1 MVILNPRRR
10 YKYFRFGETNVCPIG
25 ILLPVL
31 PNRHAILHQAAK
43 LHQNRKIVGG
53 VMMLYRY
60 QDGGRYG
67 TILLPATYWMMS
79 VSSEC
84 QSLSANQTSSEYFH
98 PRPRYKY
105 SSVEKQT
112 SAILGSYFRFR
123 PYHRNWHVILRQAA
137 KFHQNRTTH
146 DGNMTSYRFSRWR
159 PSAMF
164 SLLRR
169 NGGPAT

>member
-1 MVILNPRRR
+1 MSALLEF
-10 YKYFRFGETNVCPIG
+10 YFRFYRIG
-25 ILLPVL
+25 MLFCTKL
-31 PNRHAILHQAAK
+31 PNYI
-43 LHQNRKIVGG
+43 KIEKSWAELWCYIGF
-53 VMMLYRY
+53 

-67 TILLPATYWMMS
+67 AILLPATYWMMS

-84 QSLSANQTSSEYFH
+84 QSLSANLTSSEYFH
-98 PRPRYKY
+98 PRLRYKY

-123 PYHRNWHVILRQAA
+123 PYHRNWHVVLRQAA

-146 DGNMTSYRFSRWR
+146 VGNMTSYRFSRWR

-164 SLLRR
+164 SLLGH